1 MTLIQIYYSA
11 IFFGKKS
18 ENNQILLNT
27 LLFNVSVQIMW
38 DSLICTINLFFVITI
53 ESSSYEYDMNS
64 MVFFVLFSIF
74 QLRI

>member
-27 LLFNVSVQIMW
+27 LLFNVSVQIM
-38 DSLICTINLFFVITI
+38 
-53 ESSSYEYDMNS
+53 
-64 MVFFVLFSIF
+64 
-74 QLRI
+74 

>member
-1 MTLIQIYYSA
+1 MLV
-11 IFFGKKS
+11 FM
-18 ENNQILLNT
+18 E
-27 LLFNVSVQIMW
+27 
-38 DSLICTINLFFVITI
+38 DSLIYTINLFFAITI